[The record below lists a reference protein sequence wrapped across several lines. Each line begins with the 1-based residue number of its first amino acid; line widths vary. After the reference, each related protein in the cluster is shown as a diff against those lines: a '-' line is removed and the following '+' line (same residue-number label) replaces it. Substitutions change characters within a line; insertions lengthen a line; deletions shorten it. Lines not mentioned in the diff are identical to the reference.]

1 GDEAAR
7 FRLFD
12 PDDPEEPPPSMWAS
26 HPPNVERE
34 ESAKAIYVPCAAD
47 ERSAWELF
55 ADPLRLRRAL
65 TKHVVERWSAGRPIE
80 LRPAA
85 EVQRFIDDERA
96 ETSFDP
102 RYHDAYE
109 GRFIEPGDLDEV
121 FDEEDPGPLEELLAR
136 EEALYGEELA
146 AVMASHR
153 QHLEE

>member
-1 GDEAAR
+1 
-7 FRLFD
+7 
-12 PDDPEEPPPSMWAS
+12 
-26 HPPNVERE
+26 
-34 ESAKAIYVPCAAD
+34 
-47 ERSAWELF
+47 
-55 ADPLRLRRAL
+55 
-65 TKHVVERWSAGRPIE
+65 RPIE

-153 QHLEE
+153 QHLEEARQIEMALRSAGGSSGTVRLRSGRVTKAEAEARMKEIEALAEANRSYLAGWDQDVLRAHAGLAAHVDAHDEPDRW